1 LVKVDERGLSGLMSS
16 SSMGREAGMKNVWK
30 GLVLGG
36 LTGVAAGIVLD
47 ALDRGAQ
54 KASAL
59 GERVAHQTP
68 EVVGRLREVVSDAVA
83 EGTSKLR
90 DPEIADQVRGI
101 TDVTKKKAG
110 ELAAETKVKA
120 GALAADAKERAGA
133 LADESKTKAGA
144 LADESKTKAGALA
157 ADAKEAMRSTR
168 S

>member
-1 LVKVDERGLSGLMSS
+1 
-16 SSMGREAGMKNVWK
+16 MKNVWK

-36 LTGVAAGIVLD
+36 LTGVAAGILLD

-68 EVVGRLREVVSDAVA
+68 EVVGRLREVVTDAVA

-90 DPEIADQVRGI
+90 DPELADHVREI
-101 TDVTKKKAG
+101 TDVTKKKG
-110 ELAAETKVKA
+110 GDLAAETKTKA
-120 GALAADAKERAGA
+120 SALAADAKEKAGD
-133 LADESKTKAGA
+133 LAAETKTKAGA
-144 LADESKTKAGALA
+144 LASDAKEKADALAAETKTKAGALA
-157 ADAKEAMRSTR
+157 ADAKGAMGSTR